1 MRQFNYELLETARKL
16 RQKTQKE
23 VSKQTNISQA
33 SLSKAERGLQELPE
47 DSMETLSKYY
57 DLPINFFERARV
69 LSPVGHLY
77 YRRKLTISD
86 KVIDSFTA
94 KVQIFKDIVDKI
106 MDPVELPGYDLV
118 TIVPDEINSP
128 KEIADKIRYQFGIF
142 KGPLPN
148 LTNLLESH
156 GVIIIKFDFGTE
168 KIDGLTTITDSNRKI
183 MFINQA
189 MPNDRIRFSLAH
201 ELGHLVMHI
210 EQPPRN
216 PDAVEEQADQFASEL
231 LMPAE
236 EMKNN
241 FIAKGISFSELAQ
254 MKRHWRVSMHA
265 LVRRAKDLELISQN
279 TYRNYQ
285 IAFSKKGWTK
295 HEPVSLPVEQP
306 QLFNDSLQLYK
317 DELGYT
323 DNDLMK
329 LMVINANDY
338 NNWFVRKPKIV
349 SMY

>member
-1 MRQFNYELLETARKL
+1 MKQFNYELLVTARKL

-23 VSKQTNISQA
+23 VSKKTGISQA
-33 SLSKAERGLQELPE
+33 SLSKAERGLQEMPAE
-47 DSMETLSKYY
+47 SMKTLSEYY
-57 DLPINFFERARV
+57 DLPIEFFESSRV
-69 LSPVGHLY
+69 LSPVGHLF
-77 YRRKLTISD
+77 YRKKLTISD
-86 KVIDSFTA
+86 KIIDSFTA

-106 MDPVELPGYDLV
+106 MDPIELPDYDLV
-118 TIVPDEINSP
+118 SIAPDEDNSP
-128 KEIADKIRYQFGIF
+128 KEIADRIRFQLGVFR
-142 KGPLPN
+142 GPMPN
-148 LTNLLESH
+148 LTKLLEAH

-210 EQPPRN
+210 EQPPRY
-216 PDAVEEQADQFASEL
+216 PDFVEEQADQFASEL
-231 LMPAE
+231 LMPE
-236 EMKNN
+236 VEMKDN
-241 FIAKGISFSELAQ
+241 FLVQGISFAELAQ
-254 MKRHWRVSMHA
+254 MKRRWRVSMHA

-295 HEPVSLPVEQP
+295 YEPVSLPLEQP
-306 QLFNDSLQLYK
+306 QMLNDSLQLYK

-329 LMVINANDY
+329 LMAINESDY
-338 NNWFVRKPKIV
+338 NNWFVKKPHIV
-349 SMY
+349 SLN